1 MIYSKQVYI
10 ELNFLQL
17 SIQVWKWGSQS
28 PTFSFLLLSFF
39 LYLCF
44 CHVYFN
50 TLNLLDIRYYPHQS
64 SHCRFVSFKEFYR
77 YIRIFFLCF
86 SQKTFDETLQKN
98 NLKIFSSFLLNVKCL
113 PNKHMRNPLLI
124 YFCFCF
130 LCLQTP
136 NQWPS
141 IFTLSFHLVTLGN
154 FSLRV
159 TSAGLFQIHSL
170 HHLSMEGL
178 FTLKV
183 TKKTMKFVPSRF
195 IMVHLEREEQR
206 IWRCIWGFYFSW
218 DSFW

>member
-1 MIYSKQVYI
+1 MRKPISNI
-10 ELNFLQL
+10 FF
-17 SIQVWKWGSQS
+17 S
-28 PTFSFLLLSFF
+28 PFVAFF

-50 TLNLLDIRYYPHQS
+50 TLNLVDIRYYPHQS

-130 LCLQTP
+130 AFAFYVCKP
-136 NQWPS
+136 RIND
-141 IFTLSFHLVTLGN
+141 HL
-154 FSLRV
+154 SLRCPF
-159 TSAGLFQIHSL
+159 TWSL
-170 HHLSMEGL
+170 WET
-178 FTLKV
+178 F
-183 TKKTMKFVPSRF
+183 PY
-195 IMVHLEREEQR
+195 E
-206 IWRCIWGFYFSW
+206 
-218 DSFW
+218 